1 MNKSDHVRRY
11 VAQHPAARPKEIY
24 EALTAEGLGVSKAL
38 VNRILYG
45 PKSKRKKRRGGRQA
59 KVSAV
64 ANGSSPLSLEH
75 LIAAKK
81 LATQLGSVESAK
93 QAVDALAKLS
103 G

>member
-11 VAQHPAARPKEIY
+11 LARNPAARPKEIFD
-24 EALTAEGLGVSKAL
+24 ALIAEGIDISKAL

-45 PKSKRKKRRGGRQA
+45 PKSTRKKRRGGRRA
-59 KVSAV
+59 KAAAS
-64 ANGSSPLSLEH
+64 ANGGSQLSLEH
-75 LIAAKK
+75 LLAAKR

-93 QAVDALAKLS
+93 QAVDALAKIS

>member
-11 VAQHPAARPKEIY
+11 LAKNPTARPKEIHD
-24 EALTAEGLGVSKAL
+24 ALTAQGVDISKAL

-45 PKSKRKKRRGGRQA
+45 PKASRKKRRGGRRA
-59 KVSAV
+59 KTAAV
-64 ANGSSPLSLEH
+64 ANGSSPLSLDH
-75 LIAAKK
+75 LLAAKK
-81 LATQLGSVESAK
+81 LVTHLGSVESAK